1 MKIKKKC
8 WSGNQLWI
16 DLFGL
21 LETISKSYLMYP
33 RTHQLLSKLET
44 NDPNKTVN
52 FLGIT
57 NKIA

>member
-1 MKIKKKC
+1 MKIKKNVGMATN
-8 WSGNQLWI
+8 SI

-44 NDPNKTVN
+44 NDQNKTVN